1 MNTKLNILKAHHG
14 DSIIIETYDSKDN
27 KFTLLIDGGP
37 SETFKTALVQEL
49 EKYQKIDLI
58 VLTHA
63 DHDHI
68 SGLIHYLSSPYA
80 SRHEIGAL
88 LVNAP
93 NLQKVSAGGTQIS
106 IDEGIEFEKLIHK
119 HFPNLKIISEVTS
132 HSQLDLELPEGI
144 EIKILSPN
152 RSALDKLYE
161 NWPEEELLK
170 EDEETQIGAEDTPA
184 KDFDVTF
191 EGLAQNA
198 DQEKSIETDFVNA
211 SSIAFSIK
219 SKDFHGLFLGDAH
232 ASIVLE
238 GLCEQYPDSNPV
250 AVDYVKVSH
259 HGSRFNISNAF
270 LNKIKCYNY
279 IISTNGGK
287 GRSKHPDRETVAKIV
302 KHNNMKEYK
311 VQLHFNYP
319 LAEIEMKTGR
329 LFTED
334 ELKFFDCH
342 NTNEIKV

>member
-1 MNTKLNILKAHHG
+1 MNTKLNVLKAHHG
-14 DSIIIETYDSKDN
+14 DSIIIETYDAKDN

-37 SETFKTALVQEL
+37 RETFKTALVQEL
-49 EKYQKIDLI
+49 EKHQKIDLI

-119 HFPNLKIISEVTS
+119 HFPDLKIISEVTS

-152 RSALDKLYE
+152 RTALDELYE
-161 NWPEEELLK
+161 NWPEEELSE
-170 EDEETQIGAEDTPA
+170 EDEETQIAAEDTPA

-191 EGLAQNA
+191 ERLAQNS
-198 DQEKSIETDFVNA
+198 DQEKRMEKDFVNA

-238 GLCEQYPDSNPV
+238 GLCQQYPDSNPV
-250 AVDYVKVSH
+250 PFDYVKVSH
-259 HGSRFNISNAF
+259 HGSRFNISNPF
-270 LNKIKCYNY
+270 LDKIKCYNY

-302 KHNNMKEYK
+302 KHNNMKQDK
-311 VQLHFNYP
+311 VQLHFNYA
-319 LAEIEMKTGR
+319 LADIELKTGK
-329 LFTED
+329 LFKEE
-334 ELKFFDCH
+334 ELKLFDCH
-342 NTNEIKV
+342 NTNEIKI